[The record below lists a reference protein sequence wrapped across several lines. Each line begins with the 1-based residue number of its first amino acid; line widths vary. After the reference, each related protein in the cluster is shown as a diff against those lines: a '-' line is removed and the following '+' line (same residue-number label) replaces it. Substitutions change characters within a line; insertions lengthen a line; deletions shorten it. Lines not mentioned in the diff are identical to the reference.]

1 MSGVVA
7 AIGSCCLAICVGIVA
22 FTPPASGWES
32 SLYNAFPISVW
43 ALLSLALICGIMVLI
58 REALTSQQS
67 RWWIAG
73 LLLVISVNSIFLSLP
88 VFRGYATYGRADTL
102 THIGWIEDILN
113 TGHAADSDF
122 YPVTHIL
129 GASLAQVTDLST
141 GAVVTVLSVLF
152 SCLYVSGMYLLGR
165 AITRSPRGGLLLA
178 ALASPFLFSLYHVH
192 PHPTILSLFVLPVA
206 FYLYHMA
213 STQKT
218 HRWRYVLLLVLV
230 LVIIALFHPVTAAFT
245 VLAFLVFALSPFLFR
260 LLRLETETSSA
271 ARWSSVGASIA
282 LIGVLVTAVSFGSW
296 YYAAGTIEKQVE
308 KVSSSISNEFG
319 GGAAD
324 AVLDGAEEPDESTV
338 VPKSAIVQTRLDQLS
353 LADLTI
359 PELLQ
364 IGVSRYGTLL
374 LYLAAALLAGAF
386 LVYRA
391 VRRGR
396 PPDIVAVAYGIQFLL
411 LLTISAVALFTYAPD
426 GNEIRMM
433 KMPLFFGTV
442 FLGLVIWDQA
452 VGRGSVVGQSR
463 CRGILSRR
471 GVKMLPMLLAVGI
484 AAAWIMSLNSVYG
497 EHRNASYN
505 MQVAHAE
512 TAAVEWLGAP
522 TAEKSRAAGRRP
534 SQIRQLVQAVYG
546 VEACSQGYRRSHCV
560 ELPTHFGY
568 EEFDTV
574 AEALDSSRRAHY
586 LVLLPPDLIVPL
598 ERRTPG
604 LPLWTAEDI
613 AKLDS
618 DKTANRVYTNGD
630 VQIWKVPI
638 Y

>member
-7 AIGSCCLAICVGIVA
+7 AIGSCCLAICAGIVA

-32 SLYNAFPISVW
+32 SLYAAFPIPVW
-43 ALLSLALICGIMVLI
+43 ALLSLALVCGIVILI
-58 REALTSQQS
+58 HEALASRQS

-73 LLLVISVNSIFLSLP
+73 LLLVISANSIFLSLP

-102 THIGWIEDILN
+102 THVGWIEEILR
-113 TGHAADSDF
+113 TGHVADSDF

-129 GASLAQVTDLST
+129 GASLTQVTDLST
-141 GAVVTVLSVLF
+141 GTVVTVLSVLF

-165 AITRSPRGGLLLA
+165 AVTRSPRGGLLLA

-192 PHPTILSLFVLPVA
+192 PHPTILSLFVLPVE

-213 STQKT
+213 SAQKT

-260 LLRLETETSSA
+260 LLRLKTETSSA
-271 ARWSSVGASIA
+271 ARWGSVGVNIA

-296 YYAAGTIEKQVE
+296 YYASGTIEKQIE
-308 KVSSSISNEFG
+308 KASSSILSEFG

-324 AVLDGAEEPDESTV
+324 AVLDGAGEPDESPAG
-338 VPKSAIVQTRLDQLS
+338 PKSAIVQTRLDQLS

-359 PELLQ
+359 PEVLQ
-364 IGVSRYGTLL
+364 IGISRYGTIL

-386 LVYRA
+386 LVYRT

-396 PPDIVAVAYGIQFLL
+396 PPDLIVFAYGIQFLL
-411 LLTISAVALFTYAPD
+411 ILVIGVVALFTYAPD

-433 KMPLFFGTV
+433 KMPLFFGTA
-442 FLGLVIWDQA
+442 FLGFGIWDYA
-452 VGRGSVVGQSR
+452 TGHGSTTGQPSLH
-463 CRGILSRR
+463 GMLSTRS
-471 GVKMLPMLLAVGI
+471 VKLLPVLLAAGI
-484 AAAWIMSLNSVYG
+484 AAAGILSLGSVYG
-497 EHRNASYN
+497 DYRNASYN
-505 MQVAHAE
+505 MQVAYAE
-512 TAAVEWLGAP
+512 TTAAEWFGA
-522 TAEKSRAAGRRP
+522 AACEKVPVAGRIP
-534 SQIRQLVQAVYG
+534 SQMRQLIYAVYG
-546 VEACSQGYRRSHCV
+546 VEAGACERIKPDWVG
-560 ELPTHFGY
+560 LPTHFGY

-574 AEALDSSRRAHY
+574 VEALGGKAHY
-586 LVLLPPDLIVPL
+586 VVMLPSDLIVPL

-604 LPLWTAEDI
+604 LSVWTAEDI
-613 AKLDS
+613 AELDS
-618 DKTANRVYTNGD
+618 DRTANRIYTSGC
-630 VQIWKVPI
+630 VQIWKVPG